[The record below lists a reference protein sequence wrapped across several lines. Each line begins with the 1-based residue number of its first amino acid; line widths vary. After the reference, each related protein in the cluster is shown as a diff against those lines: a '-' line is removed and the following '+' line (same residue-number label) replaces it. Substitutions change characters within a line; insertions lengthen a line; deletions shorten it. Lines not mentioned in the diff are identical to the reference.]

1 LPGDGSLHLQF
12 TLPDLGLIYTR
23 AKPRHAAGNESGLAF
38 ESLPDASRTA
48 IAEFVTKSLTQS
60 L

>member
-1 LPGDGSLHLQF
+1 VHLQF
-12 TLPDLGLIYTR
+12 TLADLGLIDTR

-38 ESLPDASRTA
+38 ESLPETSRTA
-48 IAEFVTKSLTQS
+48 IAEFVTTSLTRS